1 MVVLC
6 ACESSIEFRCL
17 ITASVGRKWQ
27 SFFAAIRPIALSPPG
42 GYSFQMAHDHVHESH
57 PKIVKRLKRAE
68 GHLRRVIAMFDEGR
82 SCLDLAQQLQAVEKA
97 VGEAKRTL
105 IHDHVDHCLD
115 TAANGTGKSIVAV
128 VDEFKAISK
137 YL

>member
-1 MVVLC
+1 M
-6 ACESSIEFRCL
+6 SH
-17 ITASVGRKWQ
+17 G
-27 SFFAAIRPIALSPPG
+27 
-42 GYSFQMAHDHVHESH
+42 HVHDTH
-57 PKIVKRLKRAE
+57 PNIVKRLKRAE
-68 GHLRRVIAMFDEGR
+68 GHLRRVIEMFAEGR
-82 SCLDLAQQLQAVEKA
+82 SCLDLAQQLHAVEKA

-115 TAANGTGKSIVAV
+115 AAASGNGKATVAV

>member
-1 MVVLC
+1 MPTKPAPRRVSRRFNSSWIFDVPVL
-6 ACESSIEFRCL
+6 
-17 ITASVGRKWQ
+17 
-27 SFFAAIRPIALSPPG
+27 PYPPRG
-42 GYSFQMAHDHVHESH
+42 DTSCRMSGKHTHETH
-57 PKIVKRLKRAE
+57 PNIVKRLKRAE

-82 SCLDLAQQLQAVEKA
+82 SCLDLAQQLHAVEKA

-115 TAANGTGKSIVAV
+115 TAANGTSKLAVGV

>member
-1 MVVLC
+1 MGHASNGPC
-6 ACESSIEFRCL
+6 ATVRLQVFL
-17 ITASVGRKWQ
+17 
-27 SFFAAIRPIALSPPG
+27 FFAITCYIPLG
-42 GYSFQMAHDHVHESH
+42 GIITGMAHDHLHETH

-68 GHLRRVIAMFDEGR
+68 GHLRRVIEMFDEGR
-82 SCLDLAQQLQAVEKA
+82 SCLDLAQQLHAVEKA
-97 VGEAKRTL
+97 IAEAKRAL

-115 TAANGTGKSIVAV
+115 TAANGTGKSTVAV